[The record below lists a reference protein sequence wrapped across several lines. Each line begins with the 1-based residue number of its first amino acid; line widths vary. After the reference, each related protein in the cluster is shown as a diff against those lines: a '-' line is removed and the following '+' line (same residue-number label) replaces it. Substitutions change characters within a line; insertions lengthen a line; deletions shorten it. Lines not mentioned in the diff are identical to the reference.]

1 MAQASTLHDAF
12 LDELRDIYHAEKQ
25 ITKALPKLVQAA
37 SDKSLAKAFADHLR
51 ETEGHVSRI
60 EQTFDLLGESAQAKA
75 CEGMKGILDEGK
87 SILQEDFDECA
98 RDATLI
104 AAAQRVEH
112 YEIAAYGALVAWART
127 MRHDA
132 AADLLQ
138 KNLNEEKAA
147 DSRLSALAE
156 GGINQSAAEL
166 AHPELSA
173 SVDDAPARNRKST
186 KST

>member
-25 ITKALPKLVQAA
+25 ITKALPKMVQAA

-51 ETEGHVSRI
+51 ETEGQVTRI
-60 EQTFDLLGESAQAKA
+60 EQAFDLLGEPIKAKP
-75 CEGMKGILDEGK
+75 CEGMKGILEEGR
-87 SILQEDFDECA
+87 SILEEDFDECA
-98 RDATLI
+98 MDASLI

-112 YEIAAYGALVAWART
+112 YEMAAYGSLVAWART
-127 MRHDA
+127 MRHDD

-138 KNLNEEKAA
+138 QNLDEEKAA
-147 DSRLSALAE
+147 DEKLSALAE

-166 AHPELSA
+166 AHPEVEA
-173 SVDDAPARNRKST
+173 EADDDAPKRGARTRK
-186 KST
+186 

>member
-51 ETEGHVSRI
+51 ETEGHVARI

-87 SILQEDFDECA
+87 SILQEDFDECT
-98 RDATLI
+98 RDASLI

-112 YEIAAYGALVAWART
+112 YEMAAYGSLVAWART
-127 MRHDA
+127 MRHDE

-147 DSRLSALAE
+147 DDRLSALAE

-166 AHPELSA
+166 AHPEHGSRRGR
-173 SVDDAPARNRKST
+173 PGTRARKRR
-186 KST
+186 